1 MRQFRIED
9 VFRIRHSDP
18 KSGIVIT
25 GQMIEGNINIG
36 DFIILPDGNNLKVLK
51 IELFRKMVKV
61 AGLGDNIGV
70 LIADE
75 ACDNTKKYLCGFLK
89 QIVTIGDLSEF
100 RNHKLKELGI

>member
-9 VFRIRHSDP
+9 VFRIRYNDP

-36 DFIILPDGNNLKVLK
+36 DFIILPDGNSLKVLK

-75 ACDNTKKYLCGFLK
+75 ACDNTKKYLRGFLK
-89 QIVTIGDLSEF
+89 QNVAIVDLSDV
-100 RNHKLKELGI
+100 RDIRLKELGI